1 MTPANDNRPASFDA
15 AILALLP
22 AAEAFIARREFDAQK
37 REDIL
42 QLAVERALTNWER
55 YPGTYSLKTWFIWQ
69 VRKVLE
75 QDRAAARRDPST
87 TAVEVPLALADR
99 EPSAEDFAASII
111 HDVPQERRGM
121 VLSLVAGK
129 TLREIAAEEGVCHQ
143 AIASRMDTLRAQLRR
158 LDARND
164 DRKAA

>member
-1 MTPANDNRPASFDA
+1 MTTTRTPARPESFDA

-22 AAEAFIARREFDAQK
+22 TATAFIDRREFDAQK

-69 VRKVLE
+69 VRKVIE
-75 QDRAAARRDPST
+75 QDRAVARRNPT
-87 TAVEVPLALADR
+87 ENAVEVPLSLADR
-99 EPSAEDFAASII
+99 EPSAEDYAASII
-111 HDVPQERRGM
+111 HDVPPARQGM

-129 TLREIAAEEGVCHQ
+129 TLREVAADEGITHQ
-143 AIASRMDTLRAQLRR
+143 AVDKRMVTLRAQLRR
-158 LDARND
+158 RDEKR
-164 DRKAA
+164 AA

>member
-1 MTPANDNRPASFDA
+1 MSTTTNRPATFDA
-15 AILALLP
+15 AILAMLP
-22 AAEAFIARREFDAQK
+22 VAKAFIDRREFNAQQ

-42 QLAVERALTNWER
+42 QLAVERALTNWDR

-69 VRKVLE
+69 VRKVIE

-129 TLREIAAEEGVCHQ
+129 TLREIAVEEGVCHQ
-143 AIASRMDTLRAQLRR
+143 AIASRLATLRAQLRR
-158 LDARND
+158 REEK
-164 DRKAA
+164 RAA